1 MRDSCCGDCEY
12 HAIDI
17 ALRFGNS
24 KLHSRQDHLF
34 STNTVQLN
42 PFSAFCL
49 YVASRVFVQYLKS
62 RPNDSQILGS
72 LHFLLS
78 AMHALK
84 RKTPL
89 AESFLAQ
96 LDVDL
101 EGAGIPTDYES
112 SVDSLKKKGFVS
124 HNRRS
129 MFRGILTLSA

>member
-1 MRDSCCGDCEY
+1 MHGDM
-12 HAIDI
+12 
-17 ALRFGNS
+17 N
-24 KLHSRQDHLF
+24 
-34 STNTVQLN
+34 TNFPAQMN

-62 RPNDSQILGS
+62 RRGDQQILGS

-101 EGAGIPTDYES
+101 EGAGIPTSYGS
-112 SVDSLKKKGFVS
+112 SIEALRKKGFVS
-124 HNRRS
+124 
-129 MFRGILTLSA
+129 ILMPLQR

>member
-1 MRDSCCGDCEY
+1 M
-12 HAIDI
+12 
-17 ALRFGNS
+17 
-24 KLHSRQDHLF
+24 
-34 STNTVQLN
+34 
-42 PFSAFCL
+42 
-49 YVASRVFVQYLKS
+49 QYLKS
-62 RPNDSQILGS
+62 RRGDSQILGS

-101 EGAGIPTDYES
+101 IGAGIPTDYES

-124 HNRRS
+124 ELLYSQNYSSVDAEFIPSHV
-129 MFRGILTLSA
+129 